1 MNVKNGLLI
10 LTLFLLPL
18 FSAACDICGC
28 GVGSYYVGILTDFK
42 KRFIGLRYQHK
53 SLITHLNAA
62 GGRSY
67 LTTDETYHIA
77 ELWGAVNIGKKFR
90 VMGFIPYN
98 FNQRLNQ
105 GVTTAQNGFGD
116 VAAYGYYKII
126 DSRHVTKN
134 KKLMIHSLW
143 MGAGLKLPTGNYN
156 NTDKN
161 VTENIQNTFQLGTG
175 STDVVL
181 NAMYDLRLQDA
192 GINTNMS
199 YKINT
204 ANKYNYRYGNK
215 FTTNL
220 LAYYKIS
227 LGKNGNLAPN
237 TGVTYEQ
244 AGKDRKQNNGTVE
257 ESGGYSLTHKTGI
270 EWSFKRFSW
279 GANYQMPVQQRLAEA
294 KVKSQNRLMIH
305 VSVSL

>member
-1 MNVKNGLLI
+1 MNIKKRI
-10 LTLFLLPL
+10 LLPL
-18 FSAACDICGC
+18 ISLAPLLATACDICGC
-28 GVGSYYVGILTDFK
+28 GVGSYYVGILPEFK

-90 VMGFIPYN
+90 VMGFVPYN

-116 VAAYGYYKII
+116 VAVYGYYKLV
-126 DSRHVTKN
+126 DRRNVTKN

-143 MGAGLKLPTGNYN
+143 IGTGLKLPTGSYN

-161 VTENIQNTFQLGTG
+161 VIENIQNTFQLGTG
-175 STDVVL
+175 STDVVM

-204 ANKYNYRYGNK
+204 ANKYHYRYGNK

-237 TGVTYEQ
+237 TGVMYEQ
-244 AGKDRKQNNGTVE
+244 AAKDRKQNNHTVE
-257 ESGGYSLTHKTGI
+257 ESGGYSLTHTTGI
-270 EWSFKRFSW
+270 EWNYKRLSW
-279 GANYQMPVQQRLAEA
+279 GANYQVPLQQRLAEG
-294 KVKSQNRLMIH
+294 KVKSQNRLMVH